1 MTNERFF
8 VNRLAAQAAATN
20 TEENEEMSESKIENA
35 GKKVI
40 NWIGWVKNAVSAV
53 AGAVISCAAT
63 IGVIG
68 KSDADAAKAR
78 IESALA
84 KTEIVQ
90 EKFNAVTE
98 AVAKVKAL
106 LGEKKYDEAVQ
117 AISEV
122 KEAADEG
129 VAAVNDLKEG
139 IESEEAVKEEPAA
152 EEPAE
157 GQAEETVPEAPALD
171 EVPEA
176 PALEAAPADEASN
189 GAVL

>member
-40 NWIGWVKNAVSAV
+40 NWIGWVKNAVSAL

-68 KSDADAAKAR
+68 KGDADSAKAR

-90 EKFNAVTE
+90 EKFNAVAD

-157 GQAEETVPEAPALD
+157 GQTDETVPEAPALD

-176 PALEAAPADEASN
+176 PALEDAPAETASEN
-189 GAVL
+189 AVL